1 MLAGPRL
8 LVYRKTW
15 LLISG
20 SGVRNPD
27 GAQVRG
33 YFTLEGAHTSVLN
46 GVELAGDSANH
57 PLAPLVTSPD

>member
-1 MLAGPRL
+1 MMTDAKRNS
-8 LVYRKTW
+8 W

-33 YFTLEGAHTSVLN
+33 VYREKLYT
-46 GVELAGDSANH
+46 
-57 PLAPLVTSPD
+57 PLYTQGLFGGRRIRP

>member
-1 MLAGPRL
+1 MTAGPRFTD
-8 LVYRKTW
+8 YTKSW

-33 YFTLEGAHTSVLN
+33 YFDILTVHTGVLT
-46 GVELAGDSANH
+46 GTKTGE
-57 PLAPLVTSPD
+57 